1 MNLVQFLN
9 KVDETISGYDCEKL
23 LRIIHEIARTLP
35 EQERKDFIKQIKQID
50 SNDTSNI
57 NKKDNNKL
65 ETEYKKICDKFIEI
79 ENGDIFLR
87 EEYNDEYDD
96 WYNSTV
102 EEILYED
109 PDGIGSVIC
118 EACSF
123 VHKCKYMHKS
133 KA

>member
-50 SNDTSNI
+50 NNDTSNI

-65 ETEYKKICDKFIEI
+65 ETEYKKYVISSLKLKMVIYFYVKNIMM
-79 ENGDIFLR
+79 NMM
-87 EEYNDEYDD
+87 
-96 WYNSTV
+96 T
-102 EEILYED
+102 
-109 PDGIGSVIC
+109 GIT
-118 EACSF
+118 AQ
-123 VHKCKYMHKS
+123 
-133 KA
+133 

>member
-50 SNDTSNI
+50 NNDTSNI

-79 ENGDIFLR
+79 ENGDIVNHCKTSGPSLHKYYKYPKFVEGQFSITNLGR
-87 EEYNDEYDD
+87 EFI
-96 WYNSTV
+96 STC
-102 EEILYED
+102 ID
-109 PDGIGSVIC
+109 
-118 EACSF
+118 
-123 VHKCKYMHKS
+123 
-133 KA
+133 